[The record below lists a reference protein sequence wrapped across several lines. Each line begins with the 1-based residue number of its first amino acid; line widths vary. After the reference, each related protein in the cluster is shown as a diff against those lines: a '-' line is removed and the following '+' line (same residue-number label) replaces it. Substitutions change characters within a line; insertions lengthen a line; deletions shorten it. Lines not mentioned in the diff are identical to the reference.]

1 MLVKYSCEKR
11 FFVRYAM
18 LLKLHPNARY
28 HESLGKLALIE
39 LTCILE
45 AWGLQN
51 AKPRVELLAAEPF
64 LIFEAEEMTNG
75 AWRALSRHSA
85 ICLAGELLVENAIR
99 PVQREIANVLPND
112 LPQVLKYKGKTNTD
126 FTYMMLHV
134 AKAAS
139 SFSHVQEAL
148 KVLDPMCG
156 KATTLFCAMCEGNAA
171 IGVEMDRRAIAEAD
185 TYFSRSLK
193 LHRLKHRRTTSSITL
208 IGGGSVQATDYAV
221 AATAQDMRQGAAS
234 SLRLVHGDAARVGD
248 MFKQESF
255 HLLVCDLPYGVQH
268 APRESGG
275 MSSMKTLLSRVSPG
289 FGRVLKHGG
298 AAALAFNLNT
308 LRRSDVAHAL
318 ESAGLEVLDKP
329 PYDDFSHW
337 VEQAVERDMVVARK
351 P

>member
-1 MLVKYSCEKR
+1 M
-11 FFVRYAM
+11 RYAM
-18 LLKLHPNARY
+18 LLKPHPNARY
-28 HESLGKLALIE
+28 HESLGKLALLE
-39 LTCILE
+39 LACILE

-51 AKPRVELLAAEPF
+51 AQPQFESLAGEPF
-64 LIFEAEEMTNG
+64 LTFETEKMTAG

-85 ICLAGELLVENAIR
+85 ICLAAELLSENAIR
-99 PVQREIANVLPND
+99 PIQREITAGLPSD

-139 SFSHVQEAL
+139 TFAHEEGPL

-156 KATTLFCAMCEGNAA
+156 KATTLFCAMCEGDTAV
-171 IGVEMDRRAIAEAD
+171 GVEMDRRAISEAD
-185 TYFSRSLK
+185 TYFARSLK

-208 IGGGSVQATDYAV
+208 SGVGNAQATDYAV
-221 AATAQDMRQGAAS
+221 AVTAQDMRQGMAS
-234 SLRLVHGDAARVGD
+234 SLRLLHGDAARVGD

-268 APRESGG
+268 APKDGRDV
-275 MSSMKTLLSRVSPG
+275 SSMKTLLSRVAPG
-289 FGRVLKHGG
+289 FGRVLKRGG
-298 AAALAFNLNT
+298 AAALSFNLNT
-308 LRRSDVAHAL
+308 LRRPDVARAL